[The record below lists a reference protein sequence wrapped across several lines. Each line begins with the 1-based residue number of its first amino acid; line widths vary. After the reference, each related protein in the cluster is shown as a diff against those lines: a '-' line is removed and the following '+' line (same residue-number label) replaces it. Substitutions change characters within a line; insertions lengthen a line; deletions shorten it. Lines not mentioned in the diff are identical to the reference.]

1 MVRSHSFAWIL
12 VSVLSLALSAPLQA
26 GITPSGDVDPINHS
40 WWTGGGSSLTD
51 AYIGKTAAGSV
62 IVDLGSDL
70 SSSYG
75 YIGYT
80 EATNS
85 KVTIDGYGSTWANS
99 GGLFVGYDGQ
109 GTLNITN
116 GGAVSNTYG
125 YIGCWFNVTGVVTV
139 DGNGSIWANSGS
151 LCVGYDGQGTLNIT
165 NGGIVSNTCG
175 YIGIEHGTGEVTVD
189 GNGSTWTNS
198 GDLIVGCE
206 GQGTLN
212 ITNGGVVSNTTGY
225 IDSIGEVTV
234 DGNGSTWANTYGL
247 FVGLHGQG
255 TLNITNGGAVS
266 NSYGYISS
274 WSDSI
279 GEVTVDGSGST
290 WANSGNLSVGH
301 YEGQGTLNITNGGA
315 VSNSYGYIGFWSD
328 CIGEVTVD
336 GNGSTWTNSGSLFVG
351 HHEGQGTLNITDGG
365 TVTVGG
371 NLSIN
376 SQSTLNILLAS
387 PGDPLL
393 NVAGDATL
401 NGMLNVDLASGFALN
416 QGDLFILID
425 LTDISNT
432 ITGTFT
438 GLAEGDSVGN
448 FDGLDLLISY
458 AGGDGNDVTLSAIP
472 EPATLSLLVMGGL
485 ALIRRRQK

>member
-1 MVRSHSFAWIL
+1 
-12 VSVLSLALSAPLQA
+12 
-26 GITPSGDVDPINHS
+26 
-40 WWTGGGSSLTD
+40 
-51 AYIGKTAAGSV
+51 
-62 IVDLGSDL
+62 
-70 SSSYG
+70 
-75 YIGYT
+75 
-80 EATNS
+80 
-85 KVTIDGYGSTWANS
+85 
-99 GGLFVGYDGQ
+99 
-109 GTLNITN
+109 
-116 GGAVSNTYG
+116 
-125 YIGCWFNVTGVVTV
+125 
-139 DGNGSIWANSGS
+139 
-151 LCVGYDGQGTLNIT
+151 
-165 NGGIVSNTCG
+165 G

-301 YEGQGTLNITNGGA
+301 Y
-315 VSNSYGYIGFWSD
+315 
-328 CIGEVTVD
+328 
-336 GNGSTWTNSGSLFVG
+336 
-351 HHEGQGTLNITDGG
+351 EGQGTLNITDGG